1 MVENQN
7 LLQKFLIVV
16 VNVVELEVTYENLI
30 FVEFVLE
37 KKLMLENYQVLENQV
52 GNKKIIISLIIN
64 FNIMIIDPIGDL
76 LTRIRNAYMARIEDI
91 KLPYSK
97 IKSDILRIL
106 KKNKYIIDFETIDE
120 DGKKSIKVIL
130 NNLKITKYL
139 PNFKRISKP
148 GQRIYVGSTDIKKSK
163 NGKGIYIVSTPK
175 WVITGYEARSLNVG
189 WELLC
194 EVF

>member
-1 MVENQN
+1 M
-7 LLQKFLIVV
+7 
-16 VNVVELEVTYENLI
+16 
-30 FVEFVLE
+30 
-37 KKLMLENYQVLENQV
+37 LENQV

-76 LTRIRNAYMARIEDI
+76 LTRVRNAYMARLEEMTV
-91 KLPYSK
+91 PYSK

-106 KKNKYIIDFETIDE
+106 KKNKYILDFETVE
-120 DGKKSIKVIL
+120 NENGFKSIKVIL

-148 GQRIYVGSTDIKKSK
+148 GQRIYVGSSDIKKSK
-163 NGKGIYIVSTPK
+163 NGKGIFIVSTPK